1 MTDIVRQAFSALEK
15 WPLVQGAVAI
25 LVLVIAALLAWATLR
40 KQLPQPAGPAPPVPP
55 TQAPVPIQVESP
67 WLVQH
72 LVEMHLDIENIKT
85 IQAAQETH
93 LRVLGSKIDGIAS
106 LLKRRQSRRDRGGK
120 A

>member
-1 MTDIVRQAFSALEK
+1 MSDIVKSAFAALES

-40 KQLPQPAGPAPPVPP
+40 KQMPASSAGATAAP
-55 TQAPVPIQVESP
+55 TASPVPIQIESP

-72 LVEMHLDIENIKT
+72 LVEMHLDIEKIKNAL
-85 IQAAQETH
+85 AAQESH
-93 LRVLGSKIDGIAS
+93 QRVLGSKIDGIAS
-106 LLKRRQSRRDRGGK
+106 LLKRRQSRRDRGSK